1 MTTWF
6 RDYLYIP
13 IGGSKGSLFLTIRN
27 ISIVFLVSGLW
38 HGAKWTFLFWGIVH
52 VLAYIIFFLI
62 KIKNK
67 NRGLRNR
74 LYTLLGAISTFV
86 FVMLS
91 WVFFRSETITDSFQ
105 YLMKLFSFQKNN
117 EIIYNPANNLRA
129 EFYIIYILFFLLFD
143 FYLSKLF
150 KEKKIIE
157 RTINIVLLILI
168 LFFVQIDVSESFI
181 YFQF

>member
-1 MTTWF
+1 MLSAILYFSIYCDLVFSDIAIGVAKLFGLDLMENFKFPYFSKNIGEFWKRWHISLTTWF

-38 HGAKWTFLFWGIVH
+38 HGANWTFLFWGIVH

-74 LYTLLGAISTFV
+74 LYTLLGAISTLFLLCYLGYSLEV
-86 FVMLS
+86 NNNRFIS
-91 WVFFRSETITDSFQ
+91 IFNET
-105 YLMKLFSFQKNN
+105 FSFQKNN
-117 EIIYNPANNLRA
+117 E
-129 EFYIIYILFFLLFD
+129 
-143 FYLSKLF
+143 
-150 KEKKIIE
+150 
-157 RTINIVLLILI
+157 
-168 LFFVQIDVSESFI
+168 
-181 YFQF
+181 